1 MMESLHGNTDSGAS
15 GKPTPLPAVPTVPLP
30 VLPPQRGL
38 PGRDVASLF
47 SCATDSHLEPCWL
60 CSHCS
65 GHCNDPSP
73 FVINPRPY
81 PWHSIPRATAARSS
95 ASAPSHP
102 SGPCQPPWGARV
114 GRGVLPGPST
124 FLKRSRG
131 CRQQRRCC
139 VPEPQPEQELGA
151 KGSLLACWSK
161 WQVIKRN
168 CDRRENVPESTRT
181 SPG

>member
-1 MMESLHGNTDSGAS
+1 METLTAEQGEN
-15 GKPTPLPAVPTVPLP
+15 PLPSLQSPLSLCLCCHHRGTSQAGMWLHSSP
-30 VLPPQRGL
+30 APQTPIWSPAG
-38 PGRDVASLF
+38 
-47 SCATDSHLEPCWL
+47 CAATAG
-60 CSHCS
+60 

-73 FVINPRPY
+73 FVINPQPY
-81 PWHSIPRATAARSS
+81 PWHSIPRATAASSS

-102 SGPCQPPWGARV
+102 SGPRQPPWGARV